1 VSIQTDAAGSSR
13 GAAAG
18 RDPLIPTHWFNI
30 LHDRPHYVTSA
41 LSRSRLSGAAKL
53 AGHGI
58 QLQQPLSLAR
68 QSLNT
73 TDRLIP
79 IPDEVIDLYA
89 QYRPT
94 PLRRAVRLE
103 ERLGANARIY
113 YKYEGANL
121 VGSHKLNTALAQAYY
136 YSRAGVKRLV
146 TGTGAGQWG
155 TALAY
160 ACQIMNLECEIFW
173 VRSTF
178 RQKPVR
184 GDLMRLFGAVVH
196 ESPSDL
202 TEVGRAALKEDPDAI
217 GTLAGATGEALAVA
231 AHDSET
237 RFAVGSGE
245 NSVLLHQ
252 TVIGREA
259 VAQLALLGEF
269 PDCVVA
275 CMGAGS
281 NFGGIALP
289 MLGAAQDAGRPI
301 RLVAVESAA
310 CPKLTRGRY
319 RYDLSDSLGTTPIT
333 KVYSL
338 GSTYVPPA
346 VYAGGLRHHSA
357 GPLASAMYADGS
369 LDAMA
374 VDQVTSFRAGLLFCE
389 TEGVLPAPESAH
401 AVAGVI
407 DIVSRHPRGEAPL
420 VVLVNISG
428 HGLLDLNAYR
438 RFAAGEVE
446 SVSVDEAGLSRS
458 LTALEEFNQ
467 SIVEPA
473 GQRVPG

>member
-1 VSIQTDAAGSSR
+1 MSGGGGGGVVSVV
-13 GAAAG
+13 
-18 RDPLIPTHWFNI
+18 RDPLVPTHWFNI
-30 LHDRPHYVTSA
+30 LHDRPHYVSSA
-41 LSRSRLSGAAKL
+41 LSRSQLGGARPASR
-53 AGHGI
+53 GVH
-58 QLQQPLSLAR
+58 LQQPLSLAR

-73 TDRLIP
+73 ADRFIAIP
-79 IPDEVIDLYA
+79 PEVLDLYA

-94 PLRRAVRLE
+94 PLRRAARLE

-121 VGSHKLNTALAQAYY
+121 TGSHKLNTALAQAFY
-136 YSRAGVKRLV
+136 YSRAGVKRVV
-146 TGTGAGQWG
+146 TGTAAGQWG

-160 ACQIMNLECEIFW
+160 ACQVMGIGCTVFM
-173 VRSTF
+173 VRSTL

-184 GDLMRLFGAVVH
+184 GEMMRLFGAVVH
-196 ESPSDL
+196 ESPSEL
-202 TEVGRAALKEDPDAI
+202 TEVGRRVLAQDPAATGTQAI
-217 GTLAGATGEALAVA
+217 ANGEALALA
-231 AHDSET
+231 GEDGES

-259 VAQLALLGEF
+259 VAQLALAGEF

-275 CMGAGS
+275 SMGAGS

-289 MLGAAQDAGRPI
+289 FVGAAADAGRGV

-319 RYDLSDSLGTTPIT
+319 AYDLSDALGTTPVT

-338 GSTYVPPA
+338 GSGYVPPS

-357 GPLASAMYADGS
+357 GPLASAMHADGTME
-369 LDAMA
+369 AVA
-374 VDQVTSFRAGLLFCE
+374 VDQLTSFRAGMLFCQA
-389 TEGVLPAPESAH
+389 EGILPAPESAH
-401 AVAGVI
+401 AVAGMI
-407 DIVSRHPRGEAPL
+407 DVVAAHPRGAAPL

-428 HGLLDLNAYR
+428 HGLLDLGAYSAY
-438 RFAAGEVE
+438 AAGEIQPVTA
-446 SVSVDEAGLSRS
+446 DEASLARS
-458 LTALEEFNQ
+458 LAALEEFNQ
-467 SIVEPA
+467 SITQPA
-473 GQRVPG
+473 PTL

>member
-1 VSIQTDAAGSSR
+1 MV
-13 GAAAG
+13 AAA
-18 RDPLIPTHWFNI
+18 RDPQLPTHWFNI
-30 LHDRPHYVTSA
+30 LHDRPQYVTSA
-41 LSRSRLSGAAKL
+41 VSRSRLQAELKS
-53 AGHGI
+53 AGHVLK
-58 QLQQPLSLAR
+58 LQQPFSLAR

-73 TDRLIP
+73 ADRFIP
-79 IPDEVIDLYA
+79 IPDEVLDLYA

-94 PLRRAVRLE
+94 PLRRAARLE
-103 ERLGANARIY
+103 ERLGANAHIY

-121 VGSHKLNTALAQAYY
+121 AGSHKLNTALAQAYY
-136 YSRAGVKRLV
+136 YSRAGVKRMV

-155 TALAY
+155 AALAY
-160 ACQIMNLECEIFW
+160 ACQVMNLGCTVFW
-173 VRSTF
+173 VRSTL
-178 RQKPVR
+178 RQKPIR
-184 GDLMRLFGAVVH
+184 GELMRLFGAVVH

-202 TEVGRAALKEDPDAI
+202 TEIGRRALKEDPSSI
-217 GTLAGATGEALAVA
+217 GTMAMATGEALALA
-231 AHDSET
+231 GEDSES

-252 TVIGREA
+252 TVIGQEA
-259 VAQLALLGEF
+259 ISQMAQLGEF

-289 MLGAAQDAGRPI
+289 LLGAAEDSGRSI

-319 RYDLSDSLGTTPIT
+319 LYDLSDALGTTPIT

-338 GSTYVPPA
+338 GSTYVPPP

-369 LDAMA
+369 LEAMA
-374 VDQVTSFRAGLLFCE
+374 MDQQTSFRAGLLFCE
-389 TEGVLPAPESAH
+389 TEGILPAPESAH
-401 AVAGVI
+401 AVAGMM
-407 DIVSRHPRGEAPL
+407 DIVSQHPRHGTPL

-428 HGLLDLNAYR
+428 NGLLDLGAYR
-438 RFAAGEVE
+438 KFAVGEIEPVIA
-446 SVSVDEAGLSRS
+446 DEASLSQS
-458 LTALEEFNQ
+458 LAALEEFNQ
-467 SIVEPA
+467 SIAESAVST
-473 GQRVPG
+473 

>member
-1 VSIQTDAAGSSR
+1 MVTPR
-13 GAAAG
+13 
-18 RDPLIPTHWFNI
+18 RDPLLPTHWFNI
-30 LHDRPHYVTSA
+30 LHDRPQYVTSA
-41 LSRSRLSGAAKL
+41 VSRSRLAGAAKL
-53 AGHGI
+53 AGHGV
-58 QLQQPLSLAR
+58 QLQQPFSLAR

-73 TDRLIP
+73 TDRFIP
-79 IPDEVIDLYA
+79 IPDEVLNLYA

-121 VGSHKLNTALAQAYY
+121 AGSHKLNTALAQAYY
-136 YSRAGVKRLV
+136 YSRAGVKRMV

-160 ACQIMNLECEIFW
+160 ACQVMNLDCTVFW
-173 VRSTF
+173 VRSTL
-178 RQKPVR
+178 RQKPIR
-184 GDLMRLFGAVVH
+184 GEMMRLFGAEVH

-202 TEVGRAALKEDPDAI
+202 TEIGRKALNEDPAAT
-217 GTLAGATGEALAVA
+217 GTMAMATGEALAFA
-231 AHDSET
+231 AEDST
-237 RFAVGSGE
+237 SRFAVGSGE

-252 TVIGREA
+252 TVIGQEA
-259 VAQLALLGEF
+259 ISQLGQLGDF
-269 PDCVVA
+269 PDCVIA

-289 MLGAAQDAGRPI
+289 LLGAAEDSGQSI
-301 RLVAVESAA
+301 RLIAVESTA

-319 RYDLSDSLGTTPIT
+319 LYDLSDALGTTPIT

-338 GSTYVPPA
+338 GSTYVPPP

-369 LDAMA
+369 LEAMA
-374 VDQVTSFRAGLLFCE
+374 IDQLTSFSAGLLFCE
-389 TEGVLPAPESAH
+389 TEGILPAPESAH
-401 AVAGVI
+401 AVAGMI
-407 DIVSRHPRGEAPL
+407 DVVSRHPREAAPL

-428 HGLLDLNAYR
+428 HGLLDIGAYR
-438 RFAAGEVE
+438 RFAAGEIEPVAE
-446 SVSVDEAGLSRS
+446 DEASLSRS
-458 LTALEEFNQ
+458 LSALEEFNL
-467 SIVEPA
+467 SIAEPA
-473 GQRVPG
+473 EAL

>member
-1 VSIQTDAAGSSR
+1 MVDMA
-13 GAAAG
+13 
-18 RDPLIPTHWFNI
+18 RDPLLPTHWFNI
-30 LHDRPHYVTSA
+30 LHDRPQYVATA
-41 LSRSRLSGAAKL
+41 LSRSRLAGLEDA
-53 AGHGI
+53 AGHGL

-73 TDRLIP
+73 ADRFIP
-79 IPDEVIDLYA
+79 IPDQVLDLYA

-103 ERLGANARIY
+103 ERLGVNARIY

-121 VGSHKLNTALAQAYY
+121 VGSHKLNTALAQIYY
-136 YSRAGVKRLV
+136 YSRAGVKRMA

-160 ACQIMNLECEIFW
+160 ACQIMGLECTVFW

-178 RQKPVR
+178 RQKPIR

-202 TEVGRAALKEDPDAI
+202 TEVGRRAFKLDPEGI
-217 GTLAGATGEALAVA
+217 GTLAGATGEGLAFA
-231 AHDSET
+231 AEHSETT
-237 RFAVGSGE
+237 RFAIGSGE

-252 TVIGREA
+252 TVIGQEA
-259 VAQLALLGEF
+259 VAQLDLLGEF
-269 PDCVVA
+269 PDCVIA

-281 NFGGIALP
+281 NFGGVALP
-289 MLGAAQDAGRPI
+289 YLGAAEDRGRSI
-301 RLVAVESAA
+301 RLIAVESAA

-319 RYDLSDSLGTTPIT
+319 RYDLSDALGTTPIT

-338 GSTYVPPA
+338 GSTYVPPP

-357 GPLASAMYADGS
+357 GPLCSAMYADGS
-369 LDAMA
+369 LEAMA
-374 VDQVTSFRAGLLFCE
+374 VDQNTSFRAGLLFCE
-389 TEGVLPAPESAH
+389 TEGILPAPEAAH
-401 AVAGVI
+401 AVAGMI
-407 DIVSRHPRGEAPL
+407 DVVSRHPRQEAPL

-428 HGLLDLNAYR
+428 NGLLDLAAYQ
-438 RFAAGEVE
+438 RFAAGELEPVAA
-446 SVSVDEAGLSRS
+446 DEASLSRS

-467 SIVEPA
+467 RIA
-473 GQRVPG
+473 HAAAAT

>member
-1 VSIQTDAAGSSR
+1 MVAAVRDRQLPTD
-13 GAAAG
+13 
-18 RDPLIPTHWFNI
+18 WFNI
-30 LHDRPHYVTSA
+30 LHDRPQYVSSA
-41 LSRSRLSGAAKL
+41 VSRSRVAGAAKL
-53 AGHGI
+53 AGHSV

-73 TDRLIP
+73 ADRFIP
-79 IPDEVIDLYA
+79 IPGEVLDLYA

-121 VGSHKLNTALAQAYY
+121 TGSHKLNTALPQAYY
-136 YSRAGVKRLV
+136 YARAGVKRMV
-146 TGTGAGQWG
+146 TGTAAGQWG

-160 ACQIMNLECEIFW
+160 ACQVMNLGCTVFM
-173 VRSTF
+173 VRSTL

-184 GDLMRLFGAVVH
+184 GDMMRLFGAVVH
-196 ESPSDL
+196 ESPSEL
-202 TEVGRAALKEDPDAI
+202 TEVGRRVLGEDPA
-217 GTLAGATGEALAVA
+217 ATGTQAVANAEALALA
-231 AHDSET
+231 AEDSGS

-252 TVIGREA
+252 TVIGQEA
-259 VAQLALLGEF
+259 ISQLAVLGEF
-269 PDCVVA
+269 PDCVIA

-289 MLGAAQDAGRPI
+289 LLGAAEDAGRPI
-301 RLVAVESAA
+301 RLVAVESTA

-319 RYDLSDSLGTTPIT
+319 LYDLSDALGATPIT

-338 GSTYVPPA
+338 GSTYVPPP

-357 GPLASAMYADGS
+357 GPLASAMYADGTVE
-369 LDAMA
+369 AMA
-374 VDQVTSFRAGLLFCE
+374 IDQLTSFRAGMLFCE
-389 TEGVLPAPESAH
+389 TEGILPAPESAH
-401 AVAGVI
+401 AVAGTMDV
-407 DIVSRHPRGEAPL
+407 VSRHPRRGAPL

-428 HGLLDLNAYR
+428 HGLLDLGAYR
-438 RFAAGEVE
+438 SFAAGEIDPVRA
-446 SVSVDEAGLSRS
+446 DEARLAQSLS
-458 LTALEEFNQ
+458 ALEEFNQ
-467 SIVEPA
+467 SIAEA
-473 GQRVPG
+473 AEAS

>member
-1 VSIQTDAAGSSR
+1 MVAMA
-13 GAAAG
+13 
-18 RDPLIPTHWFNI
+18 RDPQLPTHWFNI
-30 LHDRPHYVTSA
+30 LHDRPQYVTSA
-41 LSRSRLSGAAKL
+41 VSRSRL
-53 AGHGI
+53 AGEVKTAGRGTL
-58 QLQQPLSLAR
+58 LQQPLSLAR
-68 QSLNT
+68 QSVNT
-73 TDRLIP
+73 ADRYIP

-121 VGSHKLNTALAQAYY
+121 TGSHKLNTALPQAYY
-136 YSRAGVKRLV
+136 YARAGVKRIV

-160 ACQIMNLECEIFW
+160 ACQVMNLDCTVFW
-173 VRSTF
+173 VRSTL
-178 RQKPVR
+178 RQKPIR
-184 GDLMRLFGAVVH
+184 GEMMRLFGAVVH

-202 TEVGRAALKEDPDAI
+202 TEVGRRALKEDLART
-217 GTLAGATGEALAVA
+217 GTLAVATGEALALA
-231 AHDSET
+231 GEDGES

-252 TVIGREA
+252 TVIGQEA
-259 VAQLALLGEF
+259 ISQLAQLGEF

-281 NFGGIALP
+281 NFGGVALP
-289 MLGAAQDAGRPI
+289 LLAAADDSGRPI
-301 RLVAVESAA
+301 RLVAVESTA

-319 RYDLSDSLGTTPIT
+319 LYDLSDAQGTTPIT

-338 GSTYVPPA
+338 GSTYVPPP

-369 LDAMA
+369 LEAMA
-374 VDQVTSFRAGLLFCE
+374 IDQFTSFRAGMLFCE
-389 TEGVLPAPESAH
+389 TEGILPAPESAH
-401 AVAGVI
+401 AVAGVMEV
-407 DIVSRHPRGEAPL
+407 VSRHPRQGAPL
-420 VVLVNISG
+420 VVLLNISG
-428 HGLLDLNAYR
+428 HGLLDVGAYR
-438 RFAAGEVE
+438 SFAAGEIE
-446 SVSVDEAGLSRS
+446 SVTVDEASLSQS
-458 LTALEEFNQ
+458 LSALEEFNQ
-467 SIVEPA
+467 YIAEPA
-473 GQRVPG
+473 KAT

>member
-1 VSIQTDAAGSSR
+1 MVDT
-13 GAAAG
+13 G
-18 RDPLIPTHWFNI
+18 RDPLLPTHWFNI

-41 LSRSRLSGAAKL
+41 VSRSRLPEELKR
-53 AGHGI
+53 AGHGV
-58 QLQQPLSLAR
+58 QLQQPFSLAR

-79 IPDEVIDLYA
+79 IPGEVLDLYA

-121 VGSHKLNTALAQAYY
+121 TGSHKLNTALAQAYY
-136 YSRAGVKRLV
+136 YARAGVRRII

-160 ACQIMNLECEIFW
+160 ACQIMNLDCTVFW
-173 VRSTF
+173 VRSTL

-184 GDLMRLFGAVVH
+184 GDMMRLFGAVVH

-202 TEVGRAALKEDPDAI
+202 TEVGRRALKQDPAGI
-217 GTLAGATGEALAVA
+217 GTLAVATGEALALA
-231 AHDSET
+231 GEDSES

-252 TVIGREA
+252 TVIGQEA
-259 VAQLALLGEF
+259 VSQMALLGEF
-269 PDCVVA
+269 PDCVIA

-281 NFGGIALP
+281 NFGGVALP
-289 MLGAAQDAGRPI
+289 LLAAAEDSGRPI
-301 RLVAVESAA
+301 RLIAVESAA
-310 CPKLTRGRY
+310 CPKLTRGHY
-319 RYDLSDSLGTTPIT
+319 RYDLSDALGTSPIT

-338 GSTYVPPA
+338 GSTYVPPP
-346 VYAGGLRHHSA
+346 VYAGGLRNHSA
-357 GPLASAMYADGS
+357 GPLPSAMYADGS
-369 LDAMA
+369 LEAMA
-374 VDQVTSFRAGLLFCE
+374 IDQLTSFRAGMLFCE
-389 TEGVLPAPESAH
+389 TEGILPAPESAH
-401 AVAGVI
+401 AVAGMMDV
-407 DIVSRHPRGEAPL
+407 VSRHPRQGSPL

-428 HGLLDLNAYR
+428 HGLLDVGAYAS
-438 RFAAGEVE
+438 FAAGQVE
-446 SVSVDEAGLSRS
+446 PVKVDEASLSQS
-458 LTALEEFNQ
+458 LSALEEFNQ
-467 SIVEPA
+467 HIAEPA
-473 GQRVPG
+473 EPAEAT

>member
-1 VSIQTDAAGSSR
+1 MVATA
-13 GAAAG
+13 
-18 RDPLIPTHWFNI
+18 RDPQLPTHWFNI
-30 LHDRPHYVTSA
+30 LHDRPQYVTSA
-41 LSRSRLSGAAKL
+41 VSRSRLAGAMRL
-53 AGHGI
+53 AGHSV

-73 TDRLIP
+73 ADRFIP
-79 IPDEVIDLYA
+79 IPDEVLDLYA

-94 PLRRAVRLE
+94 PLRRAARLE

-121 VGSHKLNTALAQAYY
+121 AGSHKLNTALAQAHYY
-136 YSRAGVKRLV
+136 ARAGVKRVV

-160 ACQIMNLECEIFW
+160 ACQVFGLGCTVFW
-173 VRSTF
+173 VRSTL
-178 RQKPVR
+178 RQKPIR
-184 GDLMRLFGAVVH
+184 GEMMRLFGAVVH

-202 TEVGRAALKEDPDAI
+202 TEVGRRTLKEDPAAT
-217 GTLAGATGEALAVA
+217 GTMAVATGEALALA
-231 AHDSET
+231 AEDSGA

-252 TVIGREA
+252 TVIGQEA
-259 VAQLALLGEF
+259 ISQLAQLGEF
-269 PDCVVA
+269 PDCVIA

-289 MLGAAQDAGRPI
+289 LLGAAEDAGKPI

-319 RYDLSDSLGTTPIT
+319 LYDLSDALGTTPIT
-333 KVYSL
+333 NVYSL
-338 GSTYVPPA
+338 GSTYVPPP

-357 GPLASAMYADGS
+357 GPLASAMHADGTVE
-369 LDAMA
+369 AMA
-374 VDQVTSFRAGLLFCE
+374 IDQLTSFRAGLLFCE
-389 TEGVLPAPESAH
+389 TESILPAPESAH
-401 AVAGVI
+401 AVAGMI
-407 DIVSRHPRGEAPL
+407 DVVSRHPRGGAPL

-428 HGLLDLNAYR
+428 NGLLDLAAYR
-438 RFAAGEVE
+438 SFAAGEIEPVTAY
-446 SVSVDEAGLSRS
+446 EASLSRS
-458 LTALEEFNQ
+458 LSALEEFNQ
-467 SIVEPA
+467 SIAEPA
-473 GQRVPG
+473 EVT

>member
-1 VSIQTDAAGSSR
+1 MADTA
-13 GAAAG
+13 
-18 RDPLIPTHWFNI
+18 RDPQLPTHWFNI
-30 LHDRPHYVTSA
+30 LHDRPQYVTSA
-41 LSRSRLSGAAKL
+41 LSRSRLPAEGKW

-58 QLQQPLSLAR
+58 QLQQPFSLAR

-73 TDRLIP
+73 SDRFIP
-79 IPDEVIDLYA
+79 IPEEILDLYA

-103 ERLGANARIY
+103 ERLGVNARIF

-121 VGSHKLNTALAQAYY
+121 VGSHKLNTALAQTYY
-136 YSRAGVKRLV
+136 YARAGVKRMV

-160 ACQIMNLECEIFW
+160 ACQIMGLDCTVFW
-173 VRSTF
+173 VRSTL
-178 RQKPVR
+178 RQKPIR
-184 GDLMRLFGAVVH
+184 GEMMRLFGAVVH

-202 TEVGRAALKEDPDAI
+202 TVVGQRAFKEDPAGT
-217 GTLAGATGEALAVA
+217 GTLAVATGEALALA
-231 AHDSET
+231 AQDSET

-252 TVIGREA
+252 TVIGQEA
-259 VAQLALLGEF
+259 ISQLALLGEF
-269 PDCVVA
+269 PDCVIA

-281 NFGGIALP
+281 NFGGVALP
-289 MLGAAQDAGRPI
+289 FVGAAKDRGREI

-319 RYDLSDSLGTTPIT
+319 LYDLSDALGTTPIT

-338 GSTYVPPA
+338 GSTYVPPP

-369 LDAMA
+369 LEAMA
-374 VDQVTSFRAGLLFCE
+374 IDQQTSFRAGLLFCE
-389 TEGVLPAPESAH
+389 TEGILPAPESAH
-401 AVAGVI
+401 AVAGMMDV
-407 DIVSRHPRGEAPL
+407 VSRHPRQAPPL

-428 HGLLDLNAYR
+428 HGLLDLGAYR
-438 RFAAGEVE
+438 SFAAGEIEPVT
-446 SVSVDEAGLSRS
+446 VNEASLSRS
-458 LTALEEFNQ
+458 LGALEEFNQ
-467 SIVEPA
+467 SIAEPA
-473 GQRVPG
+473 EAT

>member
-1 VSIQTDAAGSSR
+1 MVSVA
-13 GAAAG
+13 
-18 RDPLIPTHWFNI
+18 RDPQLPTHWFNI

-41 LSRSRLSGAAKL
+41 VPRSRLPEEVQS
-53 AGHGI
+53 AGHSV
-58 QLQQPLSLAR
+58 QLQQPFSLAR

-73 TDRLIP
+73 ADRYIP
-79 IPDEVIDLYA
+79 IPGEVLDLYA

-121 VGSHKLNTALAQAYY
+121 TGSHKLNSALAQAYY
-136 YSRAGVKRLV
+136 YARAGVKRIV
-146 TGTGAGQWG
+146 TGTAAGQWG

-160 ACQIMNLECEIFW
+160 ACQVMNLGCTVFM
-173 VRSTF
+173 VRATL

-184 GDLMRLFGAVVH
+184 GDMMRLFGAVVH

-202 TEVGRAALKEDPDAI
+202 TDVGRRVLKEDPA
-217 GTLAGATGEALAVA
+217 ATGTQAVANAEALELA
-231 AHDSET
+231 AEDSGS

-252 TVIGREA
+252 TVIGQEA
-259 VAQLALLGEF
+259 ISQMALLGEF
-269 PDCVVA
+269 PDCVIA

-289 MLGAAQDAGRPI
+289 LLGAAEDSGRSI
-301 RLVAVESAA
+301 RLVAVESSA

-319 RYDLSDSLGTTPIT
+319 LYDLSDALGTTPIT

-338 GSTYVPPA
+338 GSSYVPPP

-357 GPLASAMYADGS
+357 GPLASAMQADGS
-369 LDAMA
+369 LEAMA
-374 VDQVTSFRAGLLFCE
+374 IDQLTSFQAGMLFCE
-389 TEGVLPAPESAH
+389 TEAILPAPESAH
-401 AVAGVI
+401 AVAGMI
-407 DIVSRHPRGEAPL
+407 DVVSRHPRQGPPL

-428 HGLLDLNAYR
+428 HGLLDLDAYQ
-438 RFAAGEVE
+438 RFAAGEIEPVKANE
-446 SVSVDEAGLSRS
+446 TRLSQS
-458 LTALEEFNQ
+458 LNALEEFNQ
-467 SIVEPA
+467 AIAEA
-473 GQRVPG
+473 AEAT